1 MSERDTCSCQPVEVL
16 LFPCSGGSNVGQI
29 ANAAAVRLTREG
41 KGRMY
46 CLAGLGGDVSGIVA
60 STRSAPVRV
69 VIDGCPV
76 GCGAATL
83 RRLGLEPEVHVV
95 VTELGIEKTKN
106 FELPSE
112 QVGRTCQAV
121 AERIPQQSA

>member
-1 MSERDTCSCQPVEVL
+1 MSECACDASEVL

-29 ANAAAVRLTREG
+29 ANTAAVQLTREG

-46 CLAGLGGDVSGIVA
+46 CLAGLGGDVSGIVE
-60 STRSAPVRV
+60 STKSAPVRV

-83 RRLGLEPEVHVV
+83 RRLGLVPEVHVV
-95 VTELGIEKTKN
+95 VTELGIEKNKN
-106 FELPSE
+106 FDLSPEHVE
-112 QVGRTCQAV
+112 VTCRAV
-121 AERIPQQSA
+121 AARVATRVRS